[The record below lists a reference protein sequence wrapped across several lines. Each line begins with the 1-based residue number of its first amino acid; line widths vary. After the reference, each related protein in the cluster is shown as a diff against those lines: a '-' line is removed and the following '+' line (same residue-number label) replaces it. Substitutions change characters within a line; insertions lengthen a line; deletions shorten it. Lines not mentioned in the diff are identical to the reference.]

1 MAKARPLR
9 REIAVEHPRFQ
20 LFKDMPGD
28 YLAEEFLAHISTTGV
43 PESFRG
49 IHPGLLDKTEPFRK
63 LAAFSIDRMKRPDG
77 DMAYCPM
84 CHQPNKYLEGA
95 FVYLTNLKAVAAIG
109 HECAARENRAAADKD
124 YRARRDQRTEEDYL
138 LGNLPH
144 VGLKM
149 NVIVAVRP
157 AAAEALRVFRLFRKD
172 APDAVRQLR
181 AIKQKGARLTVTE
194 TIDAKLAEIGP
205 SGFKG
210 SSGKQTRDVV
220 FGSLAGTTAVINDFN
235 PVAELNRIEAVLK
248 VFPPCGSEEDALEA
262 ICRMPGAERKWATT
276 RLRQTDID
284 FRKFQAR
291 MADFCAFFTAE
302 NIARI
307 DAWTQHPEHP
317 SRFRIKRAEQQGS
330 VILSISSYEDRF
342 RAVIAPVVASYQS
355 GEWPFPSS

>member
-1 MAKARPLR
+1 MANARPLR
-9 REIAVEHPRFQ
+9 HEIAVEHPLLR

-28 YLAEEFLAHISTTGV
+28 YLADEFIAHIRTTGA
-43 PESFRG
+43 PESFPG
-49 IHPGLLDKTEPFRK
+49 IHPGPLAKTEPFRK
-63 LAAFSIDRMKRPDG
+63 LAEFSIDRMKRPDG

-95 FVYLTNLKAVAAIG
+95 LVYLIDLKAIAAIG

-124 YRARRDQRTEEDYL
+124 YRARRDQRAQEDYL
-138 LGNLPH
+138 LANLPH
-144 VGLKM
+144 AARKLAS
-149 NVIVAVRP
+149 ISEVRP
-157 AAAEALRVFRLFRKD
+157 AAVEALRVFRLLRKD

-210 SSGKQTRDVV
+210 SSGKQTRDAV
-220 FGSLAGTTAVINDFN
+220 FGALAGTTAVINDFN
-235 PVAELNRIEAVLK
+235 PVSELNRIETVLRAV
-248 VFPPCGSEEDALEA
+248 PECRSEDEALEA
-262 ICRMPGAERKWATT
+262 ICRMTDSEREWATT

-291 MADFCAFFTAE
+291 MADFCAFFATA

-317 SRFRIKRAEQQGS
+317 SRFRIKRAEQRGS
-330 VILSISSYEDRF
+330 VILSISSYDDRF
-342 RAVIAPVVASYQS
+342 RAVIGTVIESYRA
-355 GEWPFPSS
+355 EWSFADS